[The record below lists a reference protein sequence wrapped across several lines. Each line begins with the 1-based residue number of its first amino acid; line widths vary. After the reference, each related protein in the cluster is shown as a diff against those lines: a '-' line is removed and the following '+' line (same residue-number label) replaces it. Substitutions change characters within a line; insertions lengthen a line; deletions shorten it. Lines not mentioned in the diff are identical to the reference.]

1 MLHSGGQRPRPL
13 LIGYWTG
20 ERAEGRPSPGRFVD
34 AMWDADEREMVA
46 DYLDRGFVTRACMG
60 LSPCR
65 LCERPNGAL
74 ELSDGVYVWP
84 EGFSHYVRDHDVRP
98 PTSSLNTCPLRS
110 TGLRRPPTTR
120 AGGGRPRIRSERHRR
135 ATRQR
140 ENEDPAAVIVA
151 LSGCHRGLLQSTP

>member
-20 ERAEGRPSPGRFVD
+20 ERAEGWPSPGRFVD

-84 EGFSHYVRDHDVRP
+84 EAIFLFWSWF
-98 PTSSLNTCPLRS
+98 
-110 TGLRRPPTTR
+110 
-120 AGGGRPRIRSERHRR
+120 GGGS
-135 ATRQR
+135 
-140 ENEDPAAVIVA
+140 
-151 LSGCHRGLLQSTP
+151 